1 MSVLD
6 LEHAATAP
14 RRFRSLIQH
23 RDVDE
28 VPLPY
33 SHRQLFFRRAPPLTG
48 TYNVDGLFLIPGGRF
63 MISMSGETLN
73 LWDVGYNMNI
83 PPSAY
88 PLATADNCG
97 RLYALC
103 RTPDGKGVFLASKK
117 TSGSIDSQATVL
129 QIYGVRLA
137 GDMDNS
143 PPEFTLKARLDLGF
157 PVDQAFTIRL
167 CPSMALIR
175 LRSHIAIWDWA
186 QNTGCKWSSP
196 ILDDSNR
203 PVRIHGISSE
213 LPVLIAP
220 RLPTVAACVRTNS
233 SYM

>member
-117 TSGSIDSQATVL
+117 YVIG
-129 QIYGVRLA
+129 LA
-137 GDMDNS
+137 GCCRFPNYPILPSEPQARLTARRRSYKSTGLDWQEIWTTRHPNS
-143 PPEFTLKARLDLGF
+143 PSK
-157 PVDQAFTIRL
+157 
-167 CPSMALIR
+167 
-175 LRSHIAIWDWA
+175 
-186 QNTGCKWSSP
+186 
-196 ILDDSNR
+196 
-203 PVRIHGISSE
+203 HG
-213 LPVLIAP
+213 
-220 RLPTVAACVRTNS
+220 
-233 SYM
+233 